1 MRPLRLTIA
10 GLHSF
15 REKQAIDFSQLA
27 DMGMF
32 GIFGPTGSGKST
44 ILDAITL
51 ALYGEVGRSSRKQG
65 ILNHAEKQL
74 AVSFEFEI
82 GRRDA
87 RKHYRVDRS
96 FKRAEGYSVVHHT
109 SRLLELDDLLASR
122 EYGEI
127 VLADSKRE
135 VDQMIRAIIGLEPRD
150 FTRAVVLPQGKF
162 AEFLQLSGA
171 DRNQMAERLFG
182 LEQYGVQL
190 SKRISDRQ
198 NQDAG
203 ERENVIAAQNEL
215 GDASIDAVAQAQ
227 TAASE
232 TEQALVASGVWL
244 DQMKTIYEESKQVWA
259 LQNQY
264 VKANQVMAQ
273 HQSMAK
279 EMLHLRVLL
288 EVAERANRAWPYVE
302 GAQAISRKVEG
313 LEVAYTEG
321 VAAENLAQGELQRAR
336 VALQNRKS
344 EKDLEE
350 PVLLLQMGQL
360 DEAFALEKGVQQRM
374 VALDELTA
382 THHAAMIRY
391 QTATNKKA
399 LLVQEEQNLSK
410 SIVNT
415 QALLDSHTISP
426 SMRRQ
431 TLTLQAMTNKWQQ
444 AKNTYELILVDVNG
458 RQARIQKDQAQ
469 VTLKLTELATFK
481 QKKQSLE
488 RKLEELSRVNPAG
501 QYHLPDLDTWLVEL
515 SAQVRTLGEIEGAVA
530 QVNARIAALLV
541 TQVSTRSLYE
551 QAKLR
556 LASVEQEWAQRLA
569 AQLQDGEP
577 CPVCGATDH
586 QGPIMTDLP
595 EHASSE
601 IESLGAGQE
610 SAWEVAEHWK
620 TEISKGEVSL
630 HQSKDEVNRR
640 HEELAVYR
648 LRCQQLWEQNVPTAV
663 SNKSAEL
670 WDSKQWTVA
679 IDDVGK
685 FVADLRSAHKKW
697 QEQMEQITQNLSGM
711 QEPDRLMEQEVT
723 ALQSKLQVANQ
734 ELDRQQSALETAQ
747 IELATGLV
755 EWQKGMNEFGMQCD
769 DVEQNGTQLVQEQV
783 NRLETWDRLAAEE
796 RDQMAELRER
806 IFKLQ
811 EEVNEVSLVSHQAE
825 REVEDASTRLA
836 GLERELEG
844 SKHRLSQLIGDQSAA
859 QVRENIR
866 QSLDNLHHN
875 LELATAAEQN
885 ANHILSKAMESR
897 VQAEAELKSEKNNQQ
912 VALEKLEKVL
922 VEEKFLTI
930 EQVKDTRISE
940 GERVD
945 VQYRIQQYDNEGIQ
959 YQAILDELAQQLSG
973 QRIDAKQWE
982 LAQTNVKLAEEK
994 HQEALAIRAQAQ
1006 MRWDDIQVK
1015 HARWEELN
1023 LARQQLDARVN
1034 QLKILKD
1041 ILRGN
1046 SFVEFMAREQMVSV
1060 TRQASERLVSLTRGR
1075 YALEIMGEGE
1085 FVMRDLHNG
1094 GATRPVSSLSGGE
1107 TFLTSL
1113 ALALALSAH
1122 IQLRGKYPLEFFFL
1136 DEGFG
1141 TLDQD
1146 LLDVVVTELE
1156 KLHFEQIAI
1165 GVISHV
1171 PELRE
1176 RLQRRLIVEPAEPA
1190 GRGTRLK
1197 IEHA

>member
-15 REKQAIDFSQLA
+15 REKQVIDFTQLA
-27 DMGMF
+27 DTGMF

-65 ILNHAEKQL
+65 ILNHAEKQV

-96 FKRAEGYSVVHHT
+96 FKRAEGYSVIHHT
-109 SRLLELDDLLASR
+109 SRLLELDDLLESQK
-122 EYGEI
+122 YGEI

-135 VDQMIRAIIGLEPRD
+135 VDQMIRAIIGLEPKD

-215 GDASIDAVAQAQ
+215 GDASNDAVARAQ
-227 TAASE
+227 TAALE
-232 TEQALVASGVWL
+232 AEQTLAASGVWL
-244 DQMKTIYEESKQVWA
+244 DQMKTAYEESKQVWA

-264 VKANQVMAQ
+264 EKASQVMAQ
-273 HQSMAK
+273 HQFMAK
-279 EMLHLRVLL
+279 EMLRLRVLI

-302 GAQAISRKVEG
+302 GAQAIARKVEE

-336 VALQNRKS
+336 VTLQNRKS
-344 EKDLEE
+344 EKEQEE
-350 PVLLLQMGQL
+350 PLLLLQMGQL
-360 DEAFALEKGVQQRM
+360 DEAFALEEGLQQRT
-374 VALDELTA
+374 VAFAELTA
-382 THHAAMIRY
+382 AHQAAIIRY
-391 QTATNKKA
+391 QTATDKQA
-399 LLVQEEQNLSK
+399 LLVQEEQNLSNR
-410 SIVNT
+410 IVNT
-415 QALLDSHTISP
+415 QALLDAHTISP
-426 SMRRQ
+426 SVRGQ
-431 TLTLQAMTNKWQQ
+431 ILTVQAMANKWQQ
-444 AKNTYELILVDVNG
+444 AKNTYEMILADVNG
-458 RQARIQKDQAQ
+458 RQMRMQKDQSQ
-469 VTLKLTELATFK
+469 ITLKLMDMETFK
-481 QKKQSLE
+481 QKKQALEQDLQALSL
-488 RKLEELSRVNPAG
+488 VNPAG

-515 SAQVRTLGEIEGAVA
+515 SVQVRTLGEIEGVVE
-530 QVNARIAALLV
+530 QVNARIAVLSA
-541 TQVSTRSLYE
+541 TQVNSQSQYE
-551 QAKLR
+551 QARLH

-586 QGPIMTDLP
+586 LKPTMTDDR
-595 EHASSE
+595 HG
-601 IESLGAGQE
+601 SLGAGQE

-620 TEISKGEVSL
+620 TELSKGEVSL

-640 HEELAVYR
+640 LEELAVYR
-648 LRCQQLWEQNVPTAV
+648 ARCQQLWEQNVPAAV
-663 SNKSAEL
+663 ANSDVES
-670 WDSKQWTVA
+670 WGSKQWTCA
-679 IDDVGK
+679 IDDAGK
-685 FVADLRSAHKKW
+685 FVADLRSAQMKW

-711 QEPDRLMEQEVT
+711 QEPERLLEQELT
-723 ALQSKLQVANQ
+723 ALQSKLQVTNQ
-734 ELDRQQSALETAQ
+734 ELDRQRSALETAQ
-747 IELATGLV
+747 SELATILV
-755 EWQKGMNEFGMQCD
+755 AWQKGMNEFGIQCD
-769 DVEQNGTQLVQEQV
+769 DVEENGVQLVQEQV
-783 NRLETWDRLAAEE
+783 NRVEEWDRLAANE
-796 RDQMAELRER
+796 REQMAALRER
-806 IFKLQ
+806 LFQLQ
-811 EEVNEVSLVSHQAE
+811 AEVNEISLVSHQAE
-825 REVEDASTRLA
+825 REVGDASVRRA
-836 GLERELEG
+836 GLEREIETN
-844 SKHRLSQLIGDQSAA
+844 KHRLSQLIGDQSAI

-875 LELATAAEQN
+875 LELATAAELN
-885 ANHILSKAMESR
+885 ANHILSKATENR
-897 VQAEAELKSEKNNQQ
+897 VQAEAELTLEKNHQQ
-912 VALEKLEKVL
+912 VAVEKLEKVL
-922 VEEKFLTI
+922 AEEKFLTI
-930 EQVKDTRISE
+930 EQVKDARINE
-940 GERVD
+940 NERVE

-973 QRIDAKQWE
+973 QKINNEQWE
-982 LAQTNVKLAEEK
+982 LAQANLKLADDK
-994 HQEALAIRAQAQ
+994 HQEALAIHAQTQ

-1023 LARQQLDARVN
+1023 LARRQLDARVN

-1075 YALEIMGEGE
+1075 YALEIVGEGE
-1085 FVMRDLHNG
+1085 FMMRDLHNG